1 MIRWILLVFFIC
13 QNSFAYLGYLRV
25 SVINQNKDHST
36 VAILKTNNIEFAR
49 FSHATPEA
57 VSVNLND
64 ANLNPNGKTTPIQAD
79 YSNVGIGCEFDYKIS
94 FSYDKN
100 IWIDLGVFH
109 VPNGARPGALP
120 IGLCGKD
127 VCSNDLNIQK
137 SIDRQRVTQRTLA
150 NKNTISNIN
159 DLRKSRQ
166 NQKANRVSEILKKP
180 SLRPNLNGKVID
192 VNQYKAAYDKVEQLQ
207 SSQKLV
213 APDAYEQERLGINP
227 QQVKDVLQKQ
237 FNNSTDP
244 VSKYVFAYATLDLAI
259 NEYLSIMTHQSN
271 MLADKSDPEQIALNS
286 SGVELAQALKENFV
300 RFDGVISVAKTA
312 GRFAASELLD
322 ACELITQREYCLS
335 SGRILTNNELAL
347 SAAGLFLSTN
357 RTLLNTTLQKTSTAT
372 KALVDKV
379 GLILKSGPVGKLVTK
394 SKQSVSTLFEVLTKS
409 KTLEKQII
417 QDRGASLIKGEIKY
431 YGPLSQLSTNAGNDA
446 LHAVLISPRD
456 PSKGYIANTFRSESY
471 LAISLNE
478 DVTLFRT
485 YNSEAGKLGGY
496 WSLTP
501 PSGNLQVTLD
511 LALDPVFGNPPTK
524 WVKIKVPIGTTIYE
538 GIVSEVYLKTKSG
551 QSIGKILGGGSQVY
565 IQNSERVI
573 KPNWIVEEGKL

>member
-13 QNSFAYLGYLRV
+13 QNSFAY
-25 SVINQNKDHST
+25 
-36 VAILKTNNIEFAR
+36 
-49 FSHATPEA
+49 
-57 VSVNLND
+57 
-64 ANLNPNGKTTPIQAD
+64 
-79 YSNVGIGCEFDYKIS
+79 
-94 FSYDKN
+94 
-100 IWIDLGVFH
+100 LGVFH

-180 SLRPNLNGKVID
+180 SLRPNLNGKLID
-192 VNQYKAAYDKVEQLQ
+192 VTQYKAAYDKVEQLQ

-446 LHAVLISPRD
+446 LHAVNISKDNPLLGKVSD
-456 PSKGYIANTFRSESY
+456 TFRGQSY
-471 LAISLNE
+471 LEI
-478 DVTLFRT
+478 
-485 YNSEAGKLGGY
+485 KLAEEIELYRVYSKDTSKLRDY
-496 WSLTP
+496 WSLVP
-501 PSGNLQVTLD
+501 PSGPLQLTID
-511 LALDPVFGNPPTK
+511 LALNPSFGNPPNR
-524 WVKIKVPIGTTIYE
+524 WIKIKVPKGTTIYE
-538 GIVSEVYLKTKSG
+538 GIVSEVYLKSNSG
-551 QSIGKILGGGSQVY
+551 QTIGKILGGGSQVV
-565 IQNSERVI
+565 ILDSENIV
-573 KPNWIVEEGKL
+573 KPFWIVGEGNLL